1 MLRKR
6 YEIIVTLEGIVE
18 PSGMS
23 IQARSSFMPDE
34 ILWGYRFVN
43 VLRYNDSSG
52 QVTIQLNYLRLDKLH
67 ILNYRIKLQVLVK

>member
-1 MLRKR
+1 MQFYSKQKKTVLFQELLKKR

-23 IQARSSFMPDE
+23 IQARSSYMPDG

-52 QVTIQLNYLRLDKLH
+52 QVTIKLLDL
-67 ILNYRIKLQVLVK
+67 

>member
-52 QVTIQLNYLRLDKLH
+52 QVEIQ
-67 ILNYRIKLQVLVK
+67 